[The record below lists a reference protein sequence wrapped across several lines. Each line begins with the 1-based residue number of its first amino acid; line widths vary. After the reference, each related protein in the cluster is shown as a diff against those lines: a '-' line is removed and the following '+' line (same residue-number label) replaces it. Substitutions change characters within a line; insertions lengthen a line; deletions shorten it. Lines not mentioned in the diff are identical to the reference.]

1 MLCVVDSSH
10 PTPITSTK
18 REFER
23 KKNTTFKI
31 TVCIVNFVPFW
42 LFFCD
47 FISVLK
53 MVSLFHS
60 FKKVHVNE
68 SKTKKKIK
76 KKL

>member
-18 REFER
+18 REFEK

-53 MVSLFHS
+53 MVSLFHN
-60 FKKVHVNE
+60 FKRVHVDK
-68 SKTKKKIK
+68 SKTKNKK
-76 KKL
+76 